1 MSKNDVIIKTGLR
14 TAFGTGVSLDFL
26 SRCSRG
32 NSRGLHFGKFI
43 IVLSLCQ
50 VRVLAL
56 FSRLFIGAHTI
67 LEKLVAVEWGTP
79 GRAGGARLSR
89 RRLALT
95 ASFSRSPGSREGPWP
110 FGSLKI
116 SL

>member
-14 TAFGTGVSLDFL
+14 TAFGTGVRLDFL
-26 SRCSRG
+26 SRSSPG
-32 NSRGLHFGKFI
+32 DSRGLHFGKFI
-43 IVLSLCQ
+43 IVLGLRQ
-50 VRVLAL
+50 VRVLTL

-67 LEKLVAVEWGTP
+67 LEKLVAMEWGTP
-79 GRAGGARLSR
+79 GRAGGTRLGR